1 MNDKQPTDPQLH
13 RLYRE
18 HATQEPSSAADRRIL
33 DAARRACEPTRSR
46 RTWLRWKIP
55 LSVAA
60 TVLLAF
66 SIVSQLDMKNTPTIK
81 DQVARSESA
90 AKAQIAPPANVSEL
104 PAGRRAE
111 RKKETTVAAAASQP
125 PTAEA
130 SASGQDATG
139 SARLAAMPATAPA
152 PASPFAGGK
161 SAGADRMHAPV
172 GPLSPQEWLERIRT
186 LRKEGKAEES
196 AKQLAEFVAA
206 YPAYVLPEDLKP
218 R

>member
-1 MNDKQPTDPQLH
+1 MNDKQPTDPQLQ
-13 RLYRE
+13 RLYRS

-33 DAARRACEPTRSR
+33 DAARRACEPSRSR

-66 SIVSQLDMKNTPTIK
+66 SLVTQLDMKNTPSFK
-81 DQVARSESA
+81 DTGASSETA
-90 AKAQIAPPANVSEL
+90 AKAQVAPSANVIEF
-104 PAGRRAE
+104 PAESRAE
-111 RKKETTVAAAASQP
+111 RKKEALNAADAASPP

-130 SASGQDATG
+130 FASGRDATG
-139 SARLAAMPATAPA
+139 AARLATMPAAA
-152 PASPFAGGK
+152 PASPSAGEK
-161 SAGADRMHAPV
+161 SADGDSMPAPV
-172 GPLSPQEWLERIRT
+172 VPLSPQEWIERIRT
-186 LRKEGKAEES
+186 LRKEAKMEES

-206 YPAYVLPEDLKP
+206 YPAYVLPDDLKP

>member
-81 DQVARSESA
+81 DQVASSEPA

-104 PAGRRAE
+104 PAASRTE
-111 RKKETTVAAAASQP
+111 RKKETTVVADAASQP
-125 PTAEA
+125 PTAESSTSGT
-130 SASGQDATG
+130 SARE
-139 SARLAAMPATAPA
+139 SARLAAMPAA
-152 PASPFAGGK
+152 PASAIAGGK
-161 SAGADRMHAPV
+161 RADGDSMPAPV
-172 GPLSPQEWLERIRT
+172 AHPSPREWIERIRA
-186 LRKEGKAEES
+186 LRKEGKTEES

-206 YPAYVLPEDLKP
+206 YPAYVLPDDLKL

>member
-1 MNDKQPTDPQLH
+1 MNDKQPTDPQLQ

-33 DAARRACEPTRSR
+33 DAARRACEPSRSR

-66 SIVSQLDMKNTPTIK
+66 SLVTQLDMKNTPSFK
-81 DQVARSESA
+81 DPVTSSETA
-90 AKAQIAPPANVSEL
+90 AKVQIAPSTNVIEF
-104 PAGRRAE
+104 PAGGRAE
-111 RKKETTVAAAASQP
+111 RKKEALNAADAASP
-125 PTAEA
+125 PPAAEA
-130 SASGQDATG
+130 FASRGDATG
-139 SARLAAMPATAPA
+139 AARLATMPAAA
-152 PASPFAGGK
+152 PASPSAGEK
-161 SAGADRMHAPV
+161 SADGDRMPAPV
-172 GPLSPQEWLERIRT
+172 VPLSPQEWIERIRT
-186 LRKEGKAEES
+186 LRKEGKTEES

-206 YPAYVLPEDLKP
+206 YPAYVLPDDLKL

>member
-1 MNDKQPTDPQLH
+1 MNDKQPTDPQLQ

-33 DAARRACEPTRSR
+33 EAARRACEPSRSR

-81 DQVARSESA
+81 DQVASSESA

-104 PAGRRAE
+104 PADRRAE
-111 RKKETTVAAAASQP
+111 RKKETTVAAEAVSQL

-130 SASGQDATG
+130 SASGRDATG
-139 SARLAAMPATAPA
+139 SARLAAMPAAA

-161 SAGADRMHAPV
+161 SVDGDSVPAPV
-172 GPLSPQEWLERIRT
+172 VPMSPQEWLERIRT
-186 LRKEGKAEES
+186 LQKEGKTEES

-206 YPAYVLPEDLKP
+206 YPAYVLPEDLKS

>member
-81 DQVARSESA
+81 DQVASSEPA
-90 AKAQIAPPANVSEL
+90 AKAQIAPPANACPTSN
-104 PAGRRAE
+104 
-111 RKKETTVAAAASQP
+111 AA
-125 PTAEA
+125 PTA
-130 SASGQDATG
+130 ATAG
-139 SARLAAMPATAPA
+139 SRSNAPA
-152 PASPFAGGK
+152 PASRP
-161 SAGADRMHAPV
+161 
-172 GPLSPQEWLERIRT
+172 SPP
-186 LRKEGKAEES
+186 G
-196 AKQLAEFVAA
+196 
-206 YPAYVLPEDLKP
+206 
-218 R
+218 